1 MIKRIVIKDGKKY
14 VVNVPSWDDNHP
26 ESEPS
31 LVNESEDDNITTIPS
46 EPETN
51 PQ

>member
-14 VVNVPSWDDNHP
+14 IVNVPSWDDNHP

-31 LVNESEDDNITTIPS
+31 LVNESEDNNVPMIPS
-46 EPETN
+46 DPETY